1 MKTKTFDTIRS
12 MVADDPLTDNQMREL
27 SGADQ
32 DDVVDGEK
40 AAAMLGVEVA
50 TLRTLD
56 IPRIR
61 INRFLRYRIR
71 DVRKYRDDHTW

>member
-1 MKTKTFDTIRS
+1 MKTKTFETIRV
-12 MVADDPLTDNQMREL
+12 MVADDPLTDAQMREL

-32 DDVVDGEK
+32 DDVVDGDK
-40 AAAMLGVEVA
+40 AAAMLGVELQ

>member
-1 MKTKTFDTIRS
+1 MKSKTFETIRV
-12 MVADDPLTDNQMREL
+12 MVADDPLTDAQMREL

-40 AAAMLGVEVA
+40 AAAMLGVELQ

>member
-1 MKTKTFDTIRS
+1 MKSKTFETIRV
-12 MVADDPLTDNQMREL
+12 MVADDPLTDAQMREL

-32 DDVVDGEK
+32 DDVVDGDK
-40 AAAMLGVEVA
+40 AAAMLGVELQ

-71 DVRKYRDDHTW
+71 DIRKYRDDHTW

>member
-12 MVADDPLTDNQMREL
+12 MVADDPLTDAQMREL

-32 DDVVDGEK
+32 DDVVDGDK
-40 AAAMLGVEVA
+40 AAAMLGVELR

-71 DVRKYRDDHTW
+71 DVRKYRDDHTY

>member
-1 MKTKTFDTIRS
+1 MKSKTFETIRV
-12 MVADDPLTDNQMREL
+12 MVADDPLTDAQMREL

-40 AAAMLGVEVA
+40 AAAMLGVELQ

-61 INRFLRYRIR
+61 INRYLRYRIR

>member
-1 MKTKTFDTIRS
+1 MKSKTFETIRV
-12 MVADDPLTDNQMREL
+12 MVADDPLTDAQMREL

-40 AAAMLGVEVA
+40 AAVMLGVELQ

>member
-1 MKTKTFDTIRS
+1 MKSQTFETIRV
-12 MVADDPLTDNQMREL
+12 MVADDPLTDAQMREL

-32 DDVVDGEK
+32 DDVVDGET
-40 AAAMLGVEVA
+40 AAAMLGVELQ

>member
-1 MKTKTFDTIRS
+1 MKSKTFETIRV
-12 MVADDPLTDNQMREL
+12 MVADDPLTDAQMREL

-32 DDVVDGEK
+32 DDVVDGDK
-40 AAAMLGVEVA
+40 AAAMLGVELQ

>member
-1 MKTKTFDTIRS
+1 MKSQTFETIRV
-12 MVADDPLTDNQMREL
+12 MVADDPLTDAQMREL

-40 AAAMLGVEVA
+40 AAAMLGVELQ